1 MSVIQGRGG
10 CLREFSFIEAVE
22 LGEISQGDFKNR
34 SRELIFVY
42 GFHGSVFSYIKVI
55 FIQEHTECLLCAGA
69 PLGSVDEEI
78 KQADICFK
86 GNQY

>member
-1 MSVIQGRGG
+1 MFE
-10 CLREFSFIEAVE
+10 REFSFIEAVE

-55 FIQEHTECLLCAGA
+55 FIQEHTECLLC
-69 PLGSVDEEI
+69 EM
-78 KQADICFK
+78 KR
-86 GNQY
+86 